1 MRRFRT
7 RRPRRWRPAILLFA
21 AVIGLAVLA
30 AWFHLAPMHFL
41 QWRFWPDWFE
51 LDPEPAHFEF
61 AEIPA
66 ARPPV
71 VFEASHV
78 EADRRFD

>member
-1 MRRFRT
+1 MRRFPT
-7 RRPRRWRPAILLFA
+7 RRPRRWRPAILVFA

-30 AWFHLAPMHFL
+30 VWFHLAPMHFL
-41 QWRFWPDWFE
+41 RWRFWRQWFGPDPRAANFE
-51 LDPEPAHFEF
+51 L

-66 ARPPV
+66 AWPPAAA
-71 VFEASHV
+71 EASRV